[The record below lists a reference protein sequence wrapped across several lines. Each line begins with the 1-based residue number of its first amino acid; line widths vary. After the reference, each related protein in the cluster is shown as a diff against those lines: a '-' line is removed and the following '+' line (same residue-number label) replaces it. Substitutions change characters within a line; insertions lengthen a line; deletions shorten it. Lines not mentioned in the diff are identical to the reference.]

1 MKTKKT
7 IVIVGTIIGLILLM
21 MTLFYIYI
29 VISSK
34 KLNNGYNYNQLKEE
48 ITNNTQITYD
58 ELPKNLINAV
68 ISQIDSDDYL
78 LNGKGKWYTKISYL
92 ILKDNGI
99 IKNYEE
105 SPLKLLKITYLI
117 SQTIEKDFTNEEL
130 LAYYLNKAL
139 YEAKE
144 EKIYG
149 IRAASKTYFD
159 KDVSDLSLSECATLA
174 AILESPT
181 KYNPYNNYDMVLE
194 KRNQVLEKMYSNGYI
209 TKEEKDNAKD
219 EELVVVDIS
228 ELTNYKKYTLSLKK
242 KNQTYNIGKLH
253 LDFEGTTYYKTD
265 DEYYQYVLNIKYDD
279 KEIDSS
285 FFNDKNNYRIWSHNM
300 AADFKIYKVD
310 DIYIL
315 VSFIAK
321 QCFYDEIMIFNTNG
335 EILKTYTTAIFNIND
350 SSINIRTSDNGK
362 CMGPGTEEHVK
373 EYNYEIS
380 GLQLIEK

>member
-1 MKTKKT
+1 MKTKKIIFIT
-7 IVIVGTIIGLILLM
+7 GTIIGLILLM
-21 MTLFYIYI
+21 MVLFFVYI

-58 ELPKNLINAV
+58 ELPENLINAV
-68 ISQIDSDDYL
+68 ISQIDSDNYL
-78 LNGKGKWYTKISYL
+78 LNGKENWYTKISYL

-99 IKNYEE
+99 IKDFEE
-105 SPLKLLKITYLI
+105 VPLKSLKITYLI
-117 SQTIEKDFTNEEL
+117 SHTIEKDFTKEEL

-139 YEAKE
+139 YETKE
-144 EKIYG
+144 EEIYG
-149 IRAASKTYFD
+149 ITAASKIYFD
-159 KDVSDLSLSECATLA
+159 KEVSDLSLSECATLA

-194 KRNQVLEKMYSNGYI
+194 KRNQVLEKMYSSGCI
-209 TKEEKDNAKD
+209 TKEEKDTAKD
-219 EELVVVDIS
+219 EELVINDIS
-228 ELTNYKKYTLSLKK
+228 GLTNYKKYTLSLKK

-253 LDFEGTTYYKTD
+253 LDFEGTTYKT
-265 DEYYQYVLNIKYDD
+265 YNGHYQYVLNIKYDG

-285 FFNDKNNYRIWSHNM
+285 FFNDKDNYRIWSHNM

-310 DIYIL
+310 EIYIL

-350 SSINIRTSDNGK
+350 SSINIKTSDNGH